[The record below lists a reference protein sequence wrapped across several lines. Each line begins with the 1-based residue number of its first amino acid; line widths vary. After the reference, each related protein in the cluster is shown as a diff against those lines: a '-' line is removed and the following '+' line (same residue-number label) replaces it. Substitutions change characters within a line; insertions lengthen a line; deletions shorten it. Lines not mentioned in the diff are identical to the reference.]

1 MGPSHRAKRQYDGG
15 QSTITNYFS
24 PATNTPQVDPIP
36 TFPIQPIQV
45 QRDLL
50 NVGMRVRKS
59 VVEGYKTN
67 KDQYNELSIFHD
79 ANSPTP
85 SEADIPNQIT
95 NITATRQVFGSNI
108 RELAPFCGLNKIG
121 GFSQQFTS
129 PIENFPSMTSS
140 QESNISLES
149 VGAGKRRFEDDDE
162 KDEDDGDT
170 ASFLQGDFGRWQ
182 FEEQISPKSKPM
194 GLAMRTMAV
203 PKTRRKKPLD
213 EWEQENMTETIKDF
227 EEADFL
233 DYKLL
238 KGGDID
244 MNDA

>member
-1 MGPSHRAKRQYDGG
+1 MGPSHRAKRQYDGS
-15 QSTITNYFS
+15 QSTITSYFS
-24 PATNTPQVDPIP
+24 PATNTPYVNLTP
-36 TFPIQPIQV
+36 TFPTQPIQV

-59 VVEGYKTN
+59 VMEGYKTK
-67 KDQYNELSIFHD
+67 KDPYNELSIFHD

-85 SEADIPNQIT
+85 SEADTPNQIT
-95 NITATRQVFGSNI
+95 NTSATRQVFGLNI
-108 RELAPFCGLNKIG
+108 RELAPFCGLNKVG

-129 PIENFPSMTSS
+129 PIESFPSMTSS
-140 QESNISLES
+140 QESNVSLES
-149 VGAGKRRFEDDDE
+149 VGAGKRRFEDDEDE
-162 KDEDDGDT
+162 EDSDT
-170 ASFLQGDFGRWQ
+170 ATFLPGDFERWQ
-182 FEEQISPKSKPM
+182 FEEQISPKSKPV

-203 PKTRRKKPLD
+203 PKTRRKKLVD
-213 EWEQENMTETIKDF
+213 QWEQENMTENMKDF

-233 DYKLL
+233 DYKLM